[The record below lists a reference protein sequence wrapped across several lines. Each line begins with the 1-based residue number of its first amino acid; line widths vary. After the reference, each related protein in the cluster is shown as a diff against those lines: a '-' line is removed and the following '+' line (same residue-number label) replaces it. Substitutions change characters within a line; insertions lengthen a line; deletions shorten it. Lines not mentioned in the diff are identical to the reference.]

1 VKAFKQPADMNAIE
15 KAQRFANLAQDETYK
30 ELLADVRESQAAV
43 MLNPAATQDEL
54 EEAHAIVRALDKID
68 DIQRRTR
75 NAAVVEDRKL

>member
-1 VKAFKQPADMNAIE
+1 VKAFKQPADMNAID
-15 KAQRFANLAQDETYK
+15 KAQRYENLVQDETYQ
-30 ELLADVRESQAAV
+30 ELLTDVRDAQAEV
-43 MLNPAATQDEL
+43 MLNARSSPDEL